1 MVNEIDD
8 FIYSAPRAG
17 APQLVRANNTLSLF
31 YHYSINRY
39 YFIPF
44 RYYIDTL
51 LILYNYVLL
60 LAYISERFLHIPQL
74 HFCNSKAGLK
84 PRPENQK
91 WEVSWTV

>member
-39 YFIPF
+39 YFHSIS
-44 RYYIDTL
+44 
-51 LILYNYVLL
+51 ILYRYFINTL
-60 LAYISERFLHIPQL
+60 
-74 HFCNSKAGLK
+74 
-84 PRPENQK
+84 
-91 WEVSWTV
+91 